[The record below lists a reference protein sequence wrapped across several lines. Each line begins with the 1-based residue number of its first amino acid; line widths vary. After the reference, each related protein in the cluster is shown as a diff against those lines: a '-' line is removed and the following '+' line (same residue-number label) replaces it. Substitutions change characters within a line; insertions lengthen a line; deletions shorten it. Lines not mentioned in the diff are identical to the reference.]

1 MSAPKHAELTFLG
14 QAHPLRTD
22 ASTDYVRK
30 LAKFVEERVAELKRA
45 GVKDP
50 LKALSLAALDITD
63 ELFKARDEKTR
74 GAGDV
79 GARLGALVA
88 LLDKAA
94 PKDRA

>member
-1 MSAPKHAELTFLG
+1 MSAPKRVELTFLG
-14 QAHPLRTD
+14 QALALRTD
-22 ASTDYVRK
+22 ASPDYVRK

-63 ELFKARDEKTR
+63 ELFRARDEKEH

-94 PKDRA
+94 PRDRA